1 MALST
6 FTRILQE
13 GQKAS
18 APTPMDLV
26 SFTGDSSYPTGGYS
40 GFAAKV
46 RTMSGDGRAPL
57 AFIPQDCAGYHPV
70 YDQANDK
77 LKIFW
82 CAGSGAAMS
91 EVTNATDLSAV
102 TFKGLVISV

>member
-1 MALST
+1 
-6 FTRILQE
+6 
-13 GQKAS
+13 
-18 APTPMDLV
+18 MDLV